1 MNIVTDEEWAEVD
14 AALVKGGLRHVI
26 ERIVIAHENEV
37 RGEPVPVRIS
47 EKNRAVVYRA
57 YDDGGGSSVTLART
71 DDPPWFAGMY
81 EDHEAMLGAEINGV
95 LYSIVHLSG
104 GGLVSVIIGEGLV
117 NNEAGEVFRNVG
129 EAKAYV
135 KGLTSR

>member
-1 MNIVTDEEWAEVD
+1 MTQITDGEWARIQE
-14 AALVKGGLRHVI
+14 ALVKGGLRECI
-26 ERIVIAHENEV
+26 EDILSTRPSLRAENLRIID
-37 RGEPVPVRIS
+37 
-47 EKNRAVVYRA
+47 KA
-57 YDDGGGSSVTLART
+57 YDDGSGHNITLART
-71 DDPPWFAGMY
+71 DDPPWFVGMY
-81 EDHEAMLGAEINGV
+81 DDHEVMLGCEINGV

-117 NNEAGEVFRNVG
+117 ENEAGEVFHNVG

>member
-1 MNIVTDEEWAEVD
+1 MTQITDEEWERIQE
-14 AALVKGGLRHVI
+14 ALVKGGLRDVI
-26 ERIVIAHENEV
+26 EDIVSLRPSLRAENLRLINV
-37 RGEPVPVRIS
+37 
-47 EKNRAVVYRA
+47 A
-57 YDDGGGSSVTLART
+57 YDDGDGRSVTLART

-81 EDHEAMLGAEINGV
+81 GDHEAMLGAEINGV
-95 LYSIVHLSG
+95 LYSIIHLSG

-117 NNEAGEVFRNVG
+117 ENEAGEVFHNVG